1 MKLPLNVCLDFMMA
15 SNAYHTFRKHFT
27 LNLHT
32 QVHEC
37 DTKTV
42 MHMTRHTNQQS
53 EK

>member
-1 MKLPLNVCLDFMMA
+1 MCAWTFTKA
-15 SNAYHTFRKHFT
+15 SNAYHTLRRLFT

-37 DTKTV
+37 DIGIV
-42 MHMTRHTNQQS
+42 MHMTRYTNQQS